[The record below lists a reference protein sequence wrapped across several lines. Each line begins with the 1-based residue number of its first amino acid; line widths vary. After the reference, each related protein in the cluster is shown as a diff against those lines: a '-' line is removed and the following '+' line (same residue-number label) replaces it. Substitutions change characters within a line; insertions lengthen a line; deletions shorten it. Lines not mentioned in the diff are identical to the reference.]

1 MLSKINFNLANT
13 TGTVG
18 TQIGKANNVSISGTP
33 TAIGMWVYATPE
45 AQGAWIRLQY
55 AQSGSSGALYAD
67 FGHIDWQGWKY
78 LEAPIDTTVTYPISV
93 KYLVRIMAVAE
104 TERLDGSIY
113 VDGLRAVYGF
123 TNDDIILPRIENIV
137 PSAVTNS
144 NQQTISF
151 DMIDL
156 ESGINKE
163 KTIFKLDGKQI
174 DNLIIKDIAN
184 GFNVS
189 FTPSALIPLNNGTHS
204 ISIRIE
210 DNAGNF
216 TVKDFN
222 VTVDNTIPK
231 MNAIIDDNILR
242 VGDIS
247 TYTISSTNTNFD
259 KLYLTIDTS
268 NISVDDIVLSSS
280 YQKNIVSNDNNT
292 LVLEITNNGS
302 SSTDILNIT
311 FKAIN
316 QGQGSAIINGYFT
329 NSKYADLKMNLDEF
343 KYEVEISDN
352 LESILGFIKSNIDD
366 FFE

>member
-1 MLSKINFNLANT
+1 MDLLMI
-13 TGTVG
+13 
-18 TQIGKANNVSISGTP
+18 
-33 TAIGMWVYATPE
+33 
-45 AQGAWIRLQY
+45 
-55 AQSGSSGALYAD
+55 
-67 FGHIDWQGWKY
+67 
-78 LEAPIDTTVTYPISV
+78 
-93 KYLVRIMAVAE
+93 
-104 TERLDGSIY
+104 
-113 VDGLRAVYGF
+113 
-123 TNDDIILPRIENIV
+123 
-137 PSAVTNS
+137 S

-204 ISIRIE
+204 VSIRIE

-216 TVKDFN
+216 VVKDFN
-222 VTVDNTIPK
+222 VVVDNTIPK

-280 YQKNIVSNDNNT
+280 YQKNIISNDNNI

-302 SSTDILNIT
+302 SSTDILNIN

-316 QGQGSAIINGYFT
+316 QGHGSAIINGYFT

-343 KYEVEISDN
+343 KYEIEISDN